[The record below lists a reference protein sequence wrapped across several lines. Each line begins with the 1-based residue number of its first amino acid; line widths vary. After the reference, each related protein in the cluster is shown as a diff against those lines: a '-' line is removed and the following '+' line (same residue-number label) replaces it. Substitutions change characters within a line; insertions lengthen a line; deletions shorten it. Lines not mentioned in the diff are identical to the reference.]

1 MQQFQVTSV
10 SSKGQVV
17 IPNDMRGSLGI
28 TSGTKLLVLTDGIN
42 VLLKPIQDTSLA
54 EFDQLIQASRNLV
67 KKKLYARIKLNN

>member
-17 IPNDMRGSLGI
+17 IPNEMRGSLGI

-42 VLLKPIQDTSLA
+42 VLLKPIQDTPLE

-67 KKKLYARIKLNN
+67 KKKLYKRIKLNN